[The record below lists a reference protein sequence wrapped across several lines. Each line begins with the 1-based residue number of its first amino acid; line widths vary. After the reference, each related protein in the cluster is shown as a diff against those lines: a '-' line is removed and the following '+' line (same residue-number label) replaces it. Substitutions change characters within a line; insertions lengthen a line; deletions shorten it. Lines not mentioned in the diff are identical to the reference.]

1 MNLDEDGDCCKT
13 KEPGTWSKSSH
24 GDQISYR
31 YLFDE
36 LFDMYIENSKSI
48 NSDET
53 PEEARLALD
62 TLCTK

>member
-1 MNLDEDGDCCKT
+1 MKMETAAKQKNQALGVKVLT
-13 KEPGTWSKSSH
+13 VT
-24 GDQISYR
+24 QISYR